1 MSAREL
7 YLVGSKQQAF
17 SAVVPLL
24 GNLLIQGEVS
34 LISFEFTKVL

>member
-7 YLVGSKQQAF
+7 HLVGPKQQAF

-24 GNLLIQGEVS
+24 GDLLTQGEVS
-34 LISFEFTKVL
+34 LISFEFLKVL